1 MENKSKKL
9 AKIKAKKYEGKAYE
23 STRSLPNGKSGNKDM
38 SMNDIVGLAW
48 GAKEILRDDFKKTEW
63 GKTIL
68 PFMVLRRLGKVLE
81 PTKDKVV
88 AEYEKIK
95 KEKPEYVEARLNKI
109 TGYGF
114 HNYSKYN
121 LELLLADDKNLQK
134 NIQSYIRGF
143 SENVKDIF
151 ENFGFATTLNKLDKH
166 SILFHM
172 VERFASSE
180 LDFDPEKID
189 NHMMGTIYEE
199 VVRRAN
205 EATNEEAGHHFTPRE
220 VIRLMTNLLLS
231 HEKDSLTTKG
241 IVRTIYDPAAGT
253 GGMLSVAS
261 DYIQKINPNA
271 IIDVYGEE
279 INDETHAVCKSDMLI
294 KGLEL
299 DRIKFGNSLIT
310 GKNGDGFLNNKF
322 HYMLSNPPFGVDWVK
337 YEKGIH
343 DESEKGFEG
352 KFGAGTPR
360 KSDGSFLFLLQ
371 MISKMKPKEEGGS
384 RIVIVLNGSPLFTG
398 EAGSGESNIRK
409 WIIESDMLEA
419 IIAMPDQLFYN
430 TGIFTYLWII
440 SNNKDE
446 KRKGKIQ
453 LINAISDEFYKK
465 MKSSLGKKRYYIT
478 DDQIQEITEI
488 YDSFKEGKYSKIF
501 DNEDF
506 GYHRITVDRPLKRN
520 FQVSKERLEKLQQES
535 SFLKLNELKEKP
547 KQPKCKDILNVLSKM
562 PTKLYK
568 DHSAFSN
575 DLSNALSK
583 ADFKITATLQKTIEN
598 ALSER
603 DEGATPQ
610 KDSKGNLVADSDLRD
625 NENIPLKDNIDK
637 YFAKEVL
644 PYVSDAWIDDSTRD
658 KVGYE
663 IPFTRHFY
671 VYKPLRPLEE
681 IDKEI
686 RQLQKEISEG
696 LEELMDG

>member
-1 MENKSKKL
+1 MENKSKKQS
-9 AKIKAKKYEGKAYE
+9 KNKAKKYESNAYE
-23 STRSLPNGKSGNKDM
+23 PNKVLPKEDKNM

-88 AEYEKIK
+88 TEYEKIK
-95 KEKPEYVEARLNKI
+95 KEKPEYIEARLNKI

-114 HNYSKYN
+114 HNTSKYN

-143 SENVKDIF
+143 SDNVKDIF
-151 ENFGFATTLNKLDKH
+151 ENFGFETTLSKLDKH
-166 SILFHM
+166 GILFHM
-172 VERFASSE
+172 IEKFASSE
-180 LDFDPEKID
+180 LDFDPKKID

-199 VVRRAN
+199 IVRRAN

-220 VIRLMTNLLLS
+220 VITLMVNLLFS
-231 HEKDSLTTKG
+231 HEKDSLSKKG
-241 IVRTIYDPAAGT
+241 IVRTIYDPASGT

-261 DYIQKINPNA
+261 DYIEKLNPDA

-279 INDETHAVCKSDMLI
+279 INDETYAVCKSDMLI

-299 DRIKFGNSLIT
+299 DRIKLGNSLIT
-310 GKNGDGFLNNKF
+310 GKNGDGFYDDKF
-322 HYMLSNPPFGVDWVK
+322 HYMLSNPPFGVDWGK
-337 YEKGIH
+337 YEKGIRN
-343 DESEKGFEG
+343 EEEKGLQG
-352 KFGAGTPR
+352 KYGAGTPR
-360 KSDGSFLFLLQ
+360 KSDGSLLFLLS

-384 RIVIVLNGSPLFTG
+384 RIAIVLNGSPLFTG
-398 EAGSGESNIRK
+398 EAGGGESDIRK
-409 WIIESDMLEA
+409 WIIENDMLEA
-419 IIAMPDQLFYN
+419 IVAMPDQLFYN
-430 TGIFTYLWII
+430 TGIFTYVWIV
-440 SNNKDE
+440 SNNKDK
-446 KRKGKIQ
+446 KREGKIQ
-453 LINAISDEFYKK
+453 LINAIGEDFFQK
-465 MKSSLGKKRYYIT
+465 MKSSLGKKRNEISNE
-478 DDQIQEITEI
+478 QIKSITEI

-520 FQVSKERLEKLQQES
+520 FKVSDERLEKLQQENA
-535 SFLKLNELKEKP
+535 FLKLDELKEKP
-547 KQPKCKDILNVLSKM
+547 KQPKCKDILKVLSKM
-562 PTKLYK
+562 PTKTYK
-568 DHSAFSN
+568 DHNEFSSELSNAFSN
-575 DLSNALSK
+575 
-583 ADFKITATLQKTIEN
+583 ADFKITASQLKTIEN

-603 DEGATPQ
+603 DEEATPQ
-610 KDSKGNLVADSDLRD
+610 EDSKGNLVADSDLRD
-625 NENIPLKDNIDK
+625 NENIPLKDDIDK

-644 PYVSDAWIDDSTRD
+644 PYVPDAWIDESTRD

>member
-1 MENKSKKL
+1 MENKSNRQ
-9 AKIKAKKYEGKAYE
+9 AKKYESKAYE
-23 STRSLPNGKSGNKDM
+23 PNKSLSNGELGRKNM

-81 PTKDKVV
+81 PTKSKVV

-95 KEKPEYVEARLNKI
+95 KEKPEYIDARLNKI
-109 TGYGF
+109 SGYGF
-114 HNYSKYN
+114 HNTSKYN

-151 ENFGFATTLNKLDKH
+151 ENFGFETTLTKLAKH
-166 SILFHM
+166 DILIHM
-172 VERFASSE
+172 VEKFASSE

-199 VVRRAN
+199 IVRRAN

-220 VIRLMTNLLLS
+220 VITLMVNLLFS
-231 HEKDSLTTKG
+231 HEKDSLSKKG
-241 IVRTIYDPAAGT
+241 IIKTIYDPASGT

-261 DYIQKINPNA
+261 DYIEKLNPDA

-279 INDETHAVCKSDMLI
+279 INDETYAVCKSDMLI

-299 DRIKFGNSLIT
+299 DRIKLGNSLIT
-310 GKNGDGFLNNKF
+310 GKKGDGFPDSKF
-322 HYMLSNPPFGVDWVK
+322 HYMLSNPPFGVDWGK
-337 YEKGIH
+337 YEKGIR
-343 DESEKGFEG
+343 DEEEKGLQG
-352 KFGAGTPR
+352 KYGAGTPR
-360 KSDGSFLFLLQ
+360 KSDGSYLFLLS

-384 RIVIVLNGSPLFTG
+384 RIAIVLNGSPLFTG
-398 EAGSGESNIRK
+398 EAGSGESDIRK
-409 WIIESDMLEA
+409 WIIENDMLEA
-419 IIAMPDQLFYN
+419 IVAMPDQIFYN
-430 TGIFTYLWII
+430 TGIFTYVWIV

-453 LINAISDEFYKK
+453 LINAIGENFFQK
-465 MKSSLGKKRYYIT
+465 MKSSLGKKRNEIS
-478 DDQIQEITEI
+478 DEQIKSITEI
-488 YDSFKEGKYSKIF
+488 FDSFKEGKYSKIF

-506 GYHRITVDRPLKRN
+506 GYHRITVERPLKRN
-520 FQVSKERLEKLQQES
+520 FQVSKDRLEKLQQENV
-535 SFLKLNELKEKP
+535 FLKLDELKEKP
-547 KQPKCKDILNVLSKM
+547 KQPKCKDILSVLSKM
-562 PTKLYK
+562 PTKTFK
-568 DHSAFSN
+568 DHKEFSSE
-575 DLSNALSK
+575 LSNTFTK
-583 ADFKITATLQKTIEN
+583 ADFKITASQLKTIEN

-603 DEGATPQ
+603 DENAIPQ
-610 KDSKGNLVADSDLRD
+610 KDSKGNLLPDSDLRD
-625 NENIPLKDNIDK
+625 NENIPLKDDIDK

-644 PYVSDAWIDDSTRD
+644 PYVPDAWIDESTRE

-671 VYKPLRPLEE
+671 VYKPLRPLKE

-696 LEELMDG
+696 LDELMDG